1 MNTTLVVL
9 AAGMGSRFGGLKQ
22 VMPLGKHGEIIADF
36 SVYDAKLAG
45 FNKVVY
51 IIKEEMKEQFTE
63 TIVSRVKSSGM
74 QVELAFQDA
83 NDLPGGLKAPAT
95 REKPWGTSHALWA
108 ARNVVNEPFMVI
120 NADDFYGRAVYQS
133 IHDFLTDSSSGDMD
147 YCMGGYLLENTVSSY
162 GSVSRGVCGVKDGF
176 LTDIEEVLAIEKRN
190 DGIGY
195 STDTGFKY
203 LPGSTVVSM
212 NTFGFKPS
220 IFAELE
226 AGLAHF
232 LSENLQSPR
241 AEYYLPLT
249 IQELLAANK
258 ATMRVLPALDTW
270 YGFTYQEDKEIV
282 QKAVWGLIEQGKYPE
297 KLF

>member
-22 VMPLGKHGEIIADF
+22 VVPLGRHGEIIADF
-36 SVYDAKLAG
+36 SVYDAMMAG

-51 IIKEEMKEQFTE
+51 IIKAEMEELFTE
-63 TIVSRVKSSGM
+63 SVVNRVKGSGIKID
-74 QVELAFQDA
+74 LAFQDI
-83 NDLPGGLKAPAT
+83 NDLPDGFTALET

-108 ARNVVNEPFMVI
+108 ARNVINEPFMVI
-120 NADDFYGRAVYQS
+120 NADDFYGRAVYKS
-133 IHDFLTDSSSGDMD
+133 IHDFLTDSTNGDYD
-147 YCMGGYLLENTVSSY
+147 YSMGGYLLENTVSSY
-162 GSVSRGVCGVKDGF
+162 GSVSRGVCSVKDGF
-176 LTDIEEVLAIEKRN
+176 LTGIEEIISIEKRN

-195 STDTGFKY
+195 ATDKGFKY

-220 IFAELE
+220 IFGEIE
-226 AGLAHF
+226 KGLAHF
-232 LSENLQSPR
+232 LSKNLQSPK
-241 AEYYLPLT
+241 AEYFLPLT
-249 IQELLAANK
+249 IQELLSANK
-258 ATMRVLPALDTW
+258 ATMKVLPALDTW

-282 QKAVWGLIEQGKYPE
+282 QKAVWELIEQGKYPE

>member
-1 MNTTLVVL
+1 MNATLVVL

-22 VMPLGKHGEIIADF
+22 VAPLGKHGEIIADF
-36 SVYDAKLAG
+36 SVYDAMLAG

-51 IIKEEMKEQFTE
+51 IIKAEMEELFVE
-63 TIVSRVKSSGM
+63 TVVNRVKGSGIKT
-74 QVELAFQDA
+74 ELVFQDMD
-83 NDLPGGLKAPAT
+83 DLPGGLKAPAT
-95 REKPWGTSHALWA
+95 REKPWGTSHALWT

-120 NADDFYGRAVYQS
+120 NADDFYGRAVYKS
-133 IHDFLTDSSSGDMD
+133 IYDFLTDNANGDHD
-147 YCMGGYLLENTVSSY
+147 YSMGGYHLENTVSTY
-162 GSVSRGVCGVKDGF
+162 GSVSRGVCNVKDGF
-176 LTDIEEVLAIEKRN
+176 LVDIEEITAIEKRH

-195 STDTGFKY
+195 TKDGSFKY
-203 LPGSTVVSM
+203 LPGSAVVSM

-226 AGLAHF
+226 KGFAHF
-232 LSENLQSPR
+232 LTENLQSPK

-249 IQELLAANK
+249 IQELLSTGK
-258 ATMRVLPALDTW
+258 ATMKVLPALDTW

-282 QKAVWGLIEQGKYPE
+282 QKAVWEMIEQGKYPE